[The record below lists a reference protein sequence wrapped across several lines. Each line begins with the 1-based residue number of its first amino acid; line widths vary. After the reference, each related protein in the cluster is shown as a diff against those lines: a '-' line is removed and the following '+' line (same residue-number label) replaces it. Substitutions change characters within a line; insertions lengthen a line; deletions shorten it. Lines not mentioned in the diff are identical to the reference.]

1 MEIGRSDITIITGLR
16 LDSRLLKLRGEC
28 IIMAKRIMN
37 EIKVFVIRSQRDNS
51 IKGGKVFLN
60 EDSAKSLEYDYTYS
74 QGSDV
79 YLDSIILPFVG
90 KYVSY
95 VSVYRGFDYG
105 YPGIHDVTYKSE
117 LYPSTEL
124 AQSSKAWKQVE
135 QQVIEKPEEFN
146 VYPNKICSKDYG
158 DDDWYYGD
166 VMEGKVSAEIK
177 RLKVIH

>member
-1 MEIGRSDITIITGLR
+1 
-16 LDSRLLKLRGEC
+16 
-28 IIMAKRIMN
+28 MAKRIMN

-74 QGSDV
+74 QGNDV
-79 YLDSIILPFVG
+79 YLDSITLPFVG
-90 KYVSY
+90 KHVSY
-95 VSVYRGFDYG
+95 VHIYRGFDYDF
-105 YPGIHDVTYKSE
+105 PGMYDAVYKSE
-117 LYPSTEL
+117 LYPSREQ
-124 AQSSKAWKQVE
+124 AKASKAWKRIE

-158 DDDWYYGD
+158 NEDWYYGD